1 MPLIVYALTN
11 RAVGITNSTK
21 ALPEPGSITA
31 LVIPAIRLLIYVFPY
46 SLTNNT
52 RDIRSMRAGPCFP
65 EPEVS
70 HRVLKKGKTRSLIER
85 LRKLKDEVCRFVK
98 DFTVPF
104 DNNLAERDL
113 RNIKTKIKVS
123 GCFRT
128 TDGAENYL
136 KIMSYIG
143 TAKKNGIN
151 AVKALKAAFDGTP
164 DIIFGR

>member
-1 MPLIVYALTN
+1 MQ
-11 RAVGITNSTK
+11 
-21 ALPEPGSITA
+21 
-31 LVIPAIRLLIYVFPY
+31 
-46 SLTNNT
+46 
-52 RDIRSMRAGPCFP
+52 
-65 EPEVS
+65 
-70 HRVLKKGKTRSLIER
+70 
-85 LRKLKDEVCRFVK
+85 

-143 TAKKNGIN
+143 TAKMNGIN

-164 DIIFGR
+164 DIIFGQ